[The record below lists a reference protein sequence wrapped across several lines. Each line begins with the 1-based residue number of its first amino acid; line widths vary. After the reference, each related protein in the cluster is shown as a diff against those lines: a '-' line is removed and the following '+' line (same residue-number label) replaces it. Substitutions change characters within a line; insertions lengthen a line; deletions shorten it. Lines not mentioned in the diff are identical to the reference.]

1 METVIIFF
9 SKSGENFIHGKKQT
23 ILVGNTKF
31 LALKINEQ
39 LQVPMFELIPQRAY
53 PKEYDRL
60 LKQSKLEKKE
70 AQAVEYRPLVLDLK
84 KVQTIFL
91 GFPNWWGSYP
101 EIIKTFIQANDWED
115 KVIYPFC
122 THEGSAMGSSIE
134 DLKRDCSGAFVHTG
148 LPVCGSRVEKADLAI
163 SNWLIEYINQ

>member
-9 SKSGENFIHGKKQT
+9 SKSGENFINGKKQT

-31 LALKINEQ
+31 LAHKINEQ
-39 LQVPMFELIPQRAY
+39 LNVPLFELIPQRVY
-53 PKEYDRL
+53 PKEYNHL
-60 LKQSKLEKKE
+60 LKQSKLEKE
-70 AQAVEYRPLVLDLK
+70 TAQKVKYQQLFLDLK
-84 KVQTIFL
+84 KVETIFL

-101 EIIKTFIQANDWED
+101 EIVKSFIQDNDWEN

-134 DLKRDCSGAFVHTG
+134 DLKRDCSGASIHTG
-148 LPVCGSRVEKADLAI
+148 LPVYGSRVKKADLAI
-163 SNWLIEYINQ
+163 SNWLLEYRNQ